1 MLISKLKGKSKK
13 GKDRIR
19 QHGDMWEVCEELDK
33 VLFPTNSSGPFL
45 KLRSVMCECKKGDF
59 VRPIFAPRVFLCIEE
74 KVIDLD
80 TNEPY
85 FWASDEDG
93 GEFELVPEEIVEVI
107 SGDKMADCRWS

>member
-1 MLISKLKGKSKK
+1 MSSKK
-13 GKDRIR
+13 MK
-19 QHGDMWEVCEELDK
+19 K
-33 VLFPTNSSGPFL
+33 KNTNI
-45 KLRSVMCECKKGDF
+45 KKGDF

-74 KVIDLD
+74 EVIDLD
-80 TNEPY
+80 TKEIY

>member
-45 KLRSVMCECKKGDF
+45 KLRSVMCECNTCKKFGQDWRIISENNDSDF
-59 VRPIFAPRVFLCIEE
+59 
-74 KVIDLD
+74 
-80 TNEPY
+80 
-85 FWASDEDG
+85 
-93 GEFELVPEEIVEVI
+93 EIVETRFVTEREV
-107 SGDKMADCRWS
+107 K

>member
-45 KLRSVMCECKKGDF
+45 KLRSVMCECNTCKKFGQDWRIISEKNDSDF
-59 VRPIFAPRVFLCIEE
+59 
-74 KVIDLD
+74 
-80 TNEPY
+80 
-85 FWASDEDG
+85 
-93 GEFELVPEEIVEVI
+93 EIVETRFVTEREV
-107 SGDKMADCRWS
+107 K

>member
-45 KLRSVMCECKKGDF
+45 KLRSVMCECNTCKKFGQDWRIISENNDSDF
-59 VRPIFAPRVFLCIEE
+59 EV
-74 KVIDLD
+74 
-80 TNEPY
+80 
-85 FWASDEDG
+85 
-93 GEFELVPEEIVEVI
+93 VETRFVTEREV
-107 SGDKMADCRWS
+107 K

>member
-45 KLRSVMCECKKGDF
+45 KLRSVMCECNTCKKFGQDWRIISENNDSDF
-59 VRPIFAPRVFLCIEE
+59 
-74 KVIDLD
+74 
-80 TNEPY
+80 
-85 FWASDEDG
+85 
-93 GEFELVPEEIVEVI
+93 EIVETRFVTEREEI
-107 SGDKMADCRWS
+107 K

>member
-45 KLRSVMCECKKGDF
+45 KLRSVMCECNTCKKFGQDWRIISEKNDSDF
-59 VRPIFAPRVFLCIEE
+59 EV
-74 KVIDLD
+74 
-80 TNEPY
+80 
-85 FWASDEDG
+85 
-93 GEFELVPEEIVEVI
+93 VETRFVTEREV
-107 SGDKMADCRWS
+107 K